1 MSYLL
6 DSNLIIYH
14 LGGSAEASEF
24 IRIHA
29 GSVAISAVTC
39 IEVLGFPFPSPEA
52 ERNATNFINALTTYQ
67 ISPQIVA
74 KTISLRKQFK
84 IKIPDALI
92 AATALSQ
99 QFTLVTRNTNDF
111 EYISELVIL
120 NPYEL

>member
-1 MSYLL
+1 MSFLL

-24 IRIHA
+24 IRRHA
-29 GSVAISAVTC
+29 DSVSISAVTC

-67 ISPQIVA
+67 ISPQIVE

-92 AATALSQ
+92 AATALCQ
-99 QFTLVTRNTNDF
+99 QLTLVTRNYNDF
-111 EYISELVIL
+111 EHIPELLITD
-120 NPYEL
+120 PYK